1 MELERHLL
9 ASCTLSIIIFG
20 CFGNILSA
28 LIFLQRTSSINILLT
43 ALSLIDFGLL
53 LFAIPVFVLPNL
65 QNGEGEQFYSEQF
78 QAIIVKFLYPVNL
91 IFQTCSIYT
100 IVLITAERWLAICR
114 PLHVRLLCTSRT
126 AKRSLLC
133 ILCFSIAYNI
143 IRFWEYRLIK
153 SFDGSL
159 SFQRNLRNPNE
170 HPWYMIGYY
179 SLLFLLSHFL
189 LPFGTIISLNGM
201 LAHRILNLRLIREQ
215 LTNKQLREH
224 NTTSMLLL
232 VTLSFALCNALP
244 FLLNLAECI
253 QGDLFTN
260 ERTASLAFI
269 LNDLANFLVVLNSS
283 TTWIY
288 YAIFSAKY
296 REGVAYLFGLR
307 TLDRRRSGLAP
318 SIMEERSNSACSNF
332 NSANGGIQYFESK

>member
-9 ASCTLSIIIFG
+9 ASCTLAIIIFG

-28 LIFLQRTSSINILLT
+28 LVFLQRTSSINILLT

-65 QNGEGEQFYSEQF
+65 QSGELLYSEQF
-78 QAIIVKFLYPVNL
+78 QAIVVKFLYPVNL

-100 IVLITAERWLAICR
+100 IVLITAERYLAICR
-114 PLHVRLLCTSRT
+114 PLHVRSLCTPRT
-126 AKRSLLC
+126 AKRES
-133 ILCFSIAYNI
+133 S
-143 IRFWEYRLIK
+143 
-153 SFDGSL
+153 DGSL
-159 SFQRNLRNPNE
+159 SFQRNLRNPND
-170 HPWYMIGYY
+170 HPWYMLGYY

-189 LPFGTIISLNGM
+189 LPFGTIISLNGL
-201 LAHRILNLRLIREQ
+201 LAHRILNLRSIREQ

-224 NTTSMLLL
+224 NTTAMLLL
-232 VTLSFALCNALP
+232 VTLSFALCNVLP
-244 FLLNLAECI
+244 FLLNLAECV
-253 QGDLFTN
+253 QSDLFVN
-260 ERTASLAFI
+260 ESTAATAFI

-288 YAIFSAKY
+288 YAVFSAKY

-307 TLDRRRSGLAP
+307 TLDRRRSGLVTNTV
-318 SIMEERSNSACSNF
+318 EERSNSACSNY
-332 NSANGGIQYFESK
+332 NSATGGMQNFEPNKL

>member
-9 ASCTLSIIIFG
+9 ASCTLAIIIFG

-28 LIFLQRTSSINILLT
+28 LVFLQRTSSINILLT

-65 QNGEGEQFYSEQF
+65 QSGELFYSEQF

-100 IVLITAERWLAICR
+100 IVLITAERYLAICR
-114 PLHVRLLCTSRT
+114 PLHVRSLCTPRT
-126 AKRSLLC
+126 AKR
-133 ILCFSIAYNI
+133 
-143 IRFWEYRLIK
+143 E

-159 SFQRNLRNPNE
+159 SFQRNLRNPND
-170 HPWYMIGYY
+170 HPWYMLGYY

-189 LPFGTIISLNGM
+189 LPFGTIISLNGL
-201 LAHRILNLRLIREQ
+201 LAHRILHLRSIREQ

-224 NTTSMLLL
+224 NTTAMLLL
-232 VTLSFALCNALP
+232 VTLSFALCNVLP
-244 FLLNLAECI
+244 FLLNLAECV
-253 QGDLFTN
+253 QSDLFVN
-260 ERTASLAFI
+260 ESTASTAFI

-288 YAIFSAKY
+288 YAVFSAKY

-307 TLDRRRSGLAP
+307 TLDRRRSGLVTNTV
-318 SIMEERSNSACSNF
+318 EERSNSACSNY
-332 NSANGGIQYFESK
+332 NSATGGMQNFEPNKL

>member
-9 ASCTLSIIIFG
+9 ASCTLAIIIFG

-28 LIFLQRTSSINILLT
+28 LVFLQRTSSINILLT

-65 QNGEGEQFYSEQF
+65 QSGELLYSEQF
-78 QAIIVKFLYPVNL
+78 QAIVVKFLYPVNL

-100 IVLITAERWLAICR
+100 IVLITAERYLAICR
-114 PLHVRLLCTSRT
+114 PLHVRSLCTPRT
-126 AKRSLLC
+126 AKRSLFF
-133 ILCFSIAYNI
+133 ILGFSIAYNI
-143 IRFWEYRLIK
+143 VRFWEYTLIE
-153 SFDGSL
+153 SSDGSL
-159 SFQRNLRNPNE
+159 SFQRNLRNPND
-170 HPWYMIGYY
+170 HPWYMLGYY

-189 LPFGTIISLNGM
+189 LPFGTIISLNGL
-201 LAHRILNLRLIREQ
+201 LAHRILNLRSIREQ

-224 NTTSMLLL
+224 NTTAMLLL
-232 VTLSFALCNALP
+232 VTLSFALCNVLP
-244 FLLNLAECI
+244 FLLNLAECV
-253 QGDLFTN
+253 QSDLFVN
-260 ERTASLAFI
+260 ESTAATAFI

-288 YAIFSAKY
+288 YAVFSAKY

-307 TLDRRRSGLAP
+307 TLDRRRSGLVTNTV
-318 SIMEERSNSACSNF
+318 EERSNSACSNY
-332 NSANGGIQYFESK
+332 NSATGGMQNFEPNKL